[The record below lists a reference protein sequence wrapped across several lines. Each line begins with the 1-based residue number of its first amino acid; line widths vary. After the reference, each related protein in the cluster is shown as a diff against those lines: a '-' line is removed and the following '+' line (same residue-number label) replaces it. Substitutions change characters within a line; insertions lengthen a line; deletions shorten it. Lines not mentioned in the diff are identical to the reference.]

1 MAAPAASSS
10 APSERPEWALCASPA
25 AEWRCAFHGCQN
37 CRRTQAAHRPG
48 SPQAALPQLRLPQR
62 YEGETWV
69 LLPLVNFR
77 NYMWGLGGGIEGS
90 RRRSLV
96 APCIGLSDT
105 ILAPCPRRAILKPI
119 WPFEH

>member
-1 MAAPAASSS
+1 MGAKPMFRLRTVVAVAVAAMLLAVS
-10 APSERPEWALCASPA
+10 
-25 AEWRCAFHGCQN
+25 
-37 CRRTQAAHRPG
+37 QAAHRPG

-90 RRRSLV
+90 RGRSLV
-96 APCIGLSDT
+96 AHCIGLFGA
-105 ILAPCPRRAILKPI
+105 ILAPCRRHASLDPI
-119 WPFEH
+119 S